1 MIKWQVGGGRC
12 KLQGVWGSMGGENKS
27 GSSERRQ
34 IGRVGGGHDSS

>member
-1 MIKWQVGGGRC
+1 MIKWQVGGGDASY
-12 KLQGVWGSMGGENKS
+12 KGFGGTMGGENKS